1 VTRLAITESRRGF
14 LLGLAAYG
22 IWGLFP
28 LYWPLLEPAGAVE
41 ILAHRIVWSC
51 VTMGL
56 LVLVLRRT
64 AVVRSIAADRR
75 TRAILGLAACLITV
89 NWAVYIWGVNNGHV
103 VETSLGYFVNPLVT
117 VLMGVFILGER
128 LRRWQWA
135 ALAVAALA
143 VVVLTLDYGR
153 PPWIALTLALTCG
166 SYGLCKKQAN
176 APAIESLTFETT
188 VIAPVALAY
197 LGWLVWHG
205 ESDFAGHGAGHTLLL
220 MSAGIVT
227 AVPLVCFGGAAIRVP
242 LVTLGLLQYL
252 TPTLQ
257 FGLGVLYFHED
268 MPAGRWVG
276 FGLVW
281 VALVMFTVESLRHRR
296 TSVRLVTA
304 AAADDAFGP
313 SFIE

>member
-1 VTRLAITESRRGF
+1 MTRLEISESRRGF
-14 LLGLAAYG
+14 LLGVAAYG

-51 VTMGL
+51 LTMGL
-56 LVLVLRRT
+56 LVLALRRT
-64 AVVRSIAADRR
+64 SVVRAIAADRR

-128 LRRWQWA
+128 LRRWQWV
-135 ALAVAALA
+135 ALGVASLA

-153 PPWIALTLALTCG
+153 PPWIALTLALTFG

-176 APAIESLTFETT
+176 APAIESLTFETL
-188 VIAPVALAY
+188 VIGPVALGY
-197 LGWLVWHG
+197 LAWLQWHG
-205 ESDFAGHGAGHTLLL
+205 GSNLTDHGPGHVLLL

-227 AVPLVCFGGAAIRVP
+227 AVPLVCFGGAAIRVSM
-242 LVTLGLLQYL
+242 VTLGLLQYL
-252 TPTLQ
+252 APILQ
-257 FGLGVLYFHED
+257 FALGVVYFHED
-268 MPAGRWVG
+268 MPAGRWIG
-276 FGLVW
+276 FALVW
-281 VALVMFTVESLRHRR
+281 VALALFTVDSLRHRR
-296 TSVRLVTA
+296 RAQRLSAEVA
-304 AAADDAFGP
+304 AV
-313 SFIE
+313 

>member
-1 VTRLAITESRRGF
+1 MTRLAITESRRGF

-153 PPWIALTLALTCG
+153 PPWIALTLALTFG
-166 SYGLCKKQAN
+166 SYGLCKKQAH